1 MDRTLGSDGTL
12 SVVVFGDDAAST
24 VRDADLGDR
33 GDVSVATA
41 EAAAVE
47 SALDTIAEGDLVVA
61 SGEAALLSL
70 ARNGVEQPI
79 LPVAGGKGV
88 PSVQADVL
96 GEALDDVRAGA
107 HSMESLPGIAVRA
120 NGDRYRGVM
129 DVMAVTSE
137 AAKISEYQ
145 IATLDD
151 GDEIVLDRIRA
162 DGVVAA
168 APAGTPG
175 YGTAAGGP
183 VLDPALDAMAVIPVG
198 PFRIEHT
205 HWVLELPISITV
217 VREEVPVSL
226 QVDDREVGTLDAGT
240 AVEISWGTPMDI
252 VVTSV
257 SGSGLGPHGT
267 DRDTG

>member
-1 MDRTLGSDGTL
+1 MDRTLGSEGTL
-12 SVVVFGDDAAST
+12 SVVVFGDDAAA

-33 GDVSVATA
+33 A
-41 EAAAVE
+41 EVAVE
-47 SALDTIAEGDLVVA
+47 AVEGARVEPALDRLSEADLVVP
-61 SGEAALLSL
+61 SGEEAFLSL
-70 ARNGVEQPI
+70 ARREVEKPI
-79 LPVAGGKGV
+79 LPVDGGQGIA
-88 PSVQADVL
+88 S
-96 GEALDDVRAGA
+96 VRAGA
-107 HSMESLPGIAVRA
+107 LGTAIDEVQAGAYSIRALPGIAVRA
-120 NGDRYRGVM
+120 DGDRYRGVM
-129 DVMAVTSE
+129 DVMAVTAE

-145 IATLDD
+145 IASLDD
-151 GDEIVLDRIRA
+151 GDEVVLDRIRA

-205 HWVLELPISITV
+205 HWVLELPISLTV

-226 QVDDREVGTLDAGT
+226 QVDDREVGTLEAGT
-240 AVEISWGTPMDI
+240 AVEIAWGTPMDI

-257 SGSGLGPHGT
+257 SGGGLRPHGS
-267 DRDTG
+267 DRDGG